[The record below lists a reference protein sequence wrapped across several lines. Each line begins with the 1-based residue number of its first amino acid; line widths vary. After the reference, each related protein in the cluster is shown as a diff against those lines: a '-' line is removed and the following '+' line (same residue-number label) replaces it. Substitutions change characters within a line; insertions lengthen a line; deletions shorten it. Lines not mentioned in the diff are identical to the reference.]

1 MSEIAVLQSECA
13 GRTRESR
20 KPLMNK
26 LFLANLVI
34 ATAACVRMA
43 PVENTPYD
51 DWVNDLNKRL
61 WWEFDGDLK
70 PLGALKHALEESRK
84 LRFISE
90 VPTAPW
96 KTPKEVEEAGGSDG
110 KNLAIWTINR
120 AWGLAPGM
128 TIKLVVGKMKFR
140 GGHAWVEVLVG
151 DQAWWADPSV
161 QQGKRFGP
169 ASSFYDRVP
178 VFAYEYDGLTF
189 GKKSAFF

>member
-1 MSEIAVLQSECA
+1 MK
-13 GRTRESR
+13 T
-20 KPLMNK
+20 
-26 LFLANLVI
+26 LFLAVLLI
-34 ATAACVRMA
+34 TTAACVRMA
-43 PVENTPYD
+43 PVSSTPYD
-51 DWVNDLNKRL
+51 NLLNDLNKRSL
-61 WWEFDGDLK
+61 HSVVGRAELDGDLK
-70 PLGALKHALEESRK
+70 PLGALKHALEESQK
-84 LRFISE
+84 LRYMSE
-90 VPTAPW
+90 APTAPW
-96 KTPKEVEEAGGSDG
+96 KTPKEVEEAGGSDC

-151 DQAWWADPSV
+151 GEAWWGDPSV

-178 VFAYEYDGLTF
+178 VFAYEYDGVSF

>member
-1 MSEIAVLQSECA
+1 MPRENHKYPMKTLLLAVLMV
-13 GRTRESR
+13 
-20 KPLMNK
+20 L
-26 LFLANLVI
+26 
-34 ATAACVRMA
+34 TAACVRMA
-43 PVENTPYD
+43 PVSSTPYD

-61 WWEFDGDLK
+61 WWELDGDLK

-84 LRFISE
+84 LRYVSE
-90 VPTAPW
+90 APTAPW
-96 KTPKEVEEAGGSDG
+96 KTPKEVDEAGGSDC

-120 AWGLAPGM
+120 AWELAPGM

-151 DQAWWADPSV
+151 GEAWWGDPSV

-178 VFAYEYDGLTF
+178 VFAYEYDGVSF

>member
-1 MSEIAVLQSECA
+1 MKTLLLAVLLI
-13 GRTRESR
+13 T
-20 KPLMNK
+20 
-26 LFLANLVI
+26 
-34 ATAACVRMA
+34 TAACARMA
-43 PVENTPYD
+43 PVSSTPYD

-61 WWEFDGDLK
+61 WWELEGDLK
-70 PLGALKHALEESRK
+70 PLGALKHALEESRR
-84 LRFISE
+84 LRYVSE
-90 VPTAPW
+90 APRAPW
-96 KTPKEVEEAGGSDG
+96 KTPKEVDEAGGSDC

-120 AWGLAPGM
+120 AWELAPGM

-140 GGHAWVEVLVG
+140 GGHAWVEVVVG

-189 GKKSAFF
+189 GKKFAFL